1 MTSAPQPARPMMLL
15 SQPKPLPGTCSFS
28 SAGNVIGGASV
39 KTPFQLSSLHS
50 SSRKAKHQLT
60 LLKGP
65 ERIDFGWW
73 DEDDLS
79 KVITRDYY
87 VATIDNQGSLLW
99 IFQYSNDKRW
109 YLHGIFS

>member
-1 MTSAPQPARPMMLL
+1 
-15 SQPKPLPGTCSFS
+15 
-28 SAGNVIGGASV
+28 
-39 KTPFQLSSLHS
+39 
-50 SSRKAKHQLT
+50 

-87 VATIDNQGSLLW
+87 VATINNQGSLLW